1 MARPKAKTTA
11 ETDGRQG
18 RSLAPTK
25 APMQQGKDRQTLSH
39 EQGNGAAIDDSRTR
53 IEKLAY
59 ELYQR
64 RGCMDGH
71 DREDWL
77 EAERLLVLAQPTG
90 VGQEGAGHHPT
101 SSPA

>member
-1 MARPKAKTTA
+1 MARPRTRTA
-11 ETDGRQG
+11 PNTDGRQG
-18 RSLAPTK
+18 RSLASMNVPT
-25 APMQQGKDRQTLSH
+25 QDHGDRQTFSR
-39 EQGNGAAIDDSRTR
+39 GNGNGHATDDTRTR

-64 RGCMDGH
+64 RGCKDGH

-77 EAERLLVLAQPTG
+77 EAERLLVLTQPTG
-90 VGQEGAGHHPT
+90 AGQEGAGHHPT